1 MGVGVGAC
9 AVTGHLPV
17 STRSRLRVIQ
27 RGVAAADR
35 RGHVSPSPRWSV
47 SVPGVTDMKRRRF
60 RVNTADS

>member
-17 STRSRLRVIQ
+17 STRSRLRVIK

-35 RGHVSPSPRWSV
+35 RGHVSPVDESASQV
-47 SVPGVTDMKRRRF
+47 
-60 RVNTADS
+60 

>member
-17 STRSRLRVIQ
+17 STQSRLRVIQ
-27 RGVAAADR
+27 RNVAAADR
-35 RGHVSPSPRWSV
+35 RGHVSPPPRWSV
-47 SVPGVTDMKRRRF
+47 SLPGVTDMKRRRV